1 MSPSD
6 GQNHIERYPPVKQ
19 LVIISVLMLLS
30 GCSRMVADRIE
41 SPAQL
46 IHYEQATLDE
56 MYSQWGVT
64 SKTWCSAKLELCIP
78 YREGAPK
85 IHGLP
90 SKSFS
95 VSRDFGNQFSFLKEV
110 TIDDDVIGSFSG
122 TVVLL
127 HGYGAKKESWMATG
141 FYFQALGFRVI
152 EPDMM
157 GQGESSAP
165 LGFGVKDGALLA
177 EFINSEVSFADEPVY
192 LIGHSMGALAAVK
205 TARKL
210 DLISGL
216 ILLAPMD
223 RFDRATL
230 GVAHTFKPGLSK
242 LVPDDSIRAGAKLA
256 LRRAGLSV
264 EQTDMFTD
272 LKALKVP
279 ILSYGSDK
287 DLVSNIHLQEKW
299 SLPNVTR
306 VVNDKETHMSVIGV
320 SDTEHQVFMNWFTAT
335 ELFQKANY
343 AASQY

>member
-1 MSPSD
+1 
-6 GQNHIERYPPVKQ
+6 
-19 LVIISVLMLLS
+19 
-30 GCSRMVADRIE
+30 MVADRIE

-56 MYSQWGVT
+56 MYSQWGVV
-64 SKTWCSAKLELCIP
+64 SKSWCSGKQELCIP
-78 YREGAPK
+78 YREGAAK
-85 IHGLP
+85 TQSLP

-110 TIDDDVIGSFSG
+110 TIDDSVIGAFSG

-165 LGFGVKDGALLA
+165 LGFGVKDAELLA
-177 EFINSEVSFADEPVY
+177 EFIDSKISFADEPVY
-192 LIGHSMGALAAVK
+192 LVGHSMGALAAVK

-210 DLISGL
+210 DMISGL

-223 RFDRATL
+223 RFDRATV
-230 GVAHTFKPGLSK
+230 GVAHTFKPRLSK
-242 LVPDDSIRAGAKLA
+242 LVPDDSIRAGARLA

-264 EQTDMFTD
+264 DETDMFKD
-272 LKALKVP
+272 LEALSVP
-279 ILSYGSDK
+279 VLSYGSDK
-287 DLVSNIHLQEKW
+287 DLVSNIRLQDKW
-299 SLPNVTR
+299 LLPNVTR
-306 VVNDKETHMSVIGV
+306 VVNDKESHMSVIGV
-320 SDTEHQVFMNWFTAT
+320 SDTEHQVFIKWLANAAMAAQVQYTA
-335 ELFQKANY
+335 AHH
-343 AASQY
+343 